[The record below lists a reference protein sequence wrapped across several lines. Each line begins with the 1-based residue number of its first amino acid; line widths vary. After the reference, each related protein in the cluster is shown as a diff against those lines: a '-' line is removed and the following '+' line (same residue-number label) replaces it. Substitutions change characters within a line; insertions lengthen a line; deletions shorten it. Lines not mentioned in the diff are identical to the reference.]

1 LKSGREY
8 SLSTLR
14 ELEFAQISP
23 RLLEILRR
31 EGWASLTDFQKAS
44 VREGLSIGDSQ
55 ILVTYDYDE
64 AYQIAE
70 VGLLHRVASDF
81 RAKAM
86 VLAPNPHQAEKRF
99 KSVSKHCRR
108 LGIEANMISR
118 RRDALDPKEIT
129 GRVIVATYSA
139 LGIALRRHPEILN
152 DIQCVLTERLDLI
165 GEPEL
170 GARLETILVTVI
182 GRGRDLQHIAI
193 CPPVEDLVELVTW
206 LDATPIVDE
215 KADVERIFSV
225 KVFENMNESLKDLTQ
240 FVHRRGGQIMIMTP
254 NRDMANH
261 LALGLAGVGESG
273 DIKLEL
279 PLTLGHRDELR
290 ELAEEVT
297 DHYKDCIMTKNLGRT
312 ISRGIAF
319 FHQGVSRTQ
328 RRAIS
333 KAWEDRLLPVL
344 VMPSKFAIA
353 SGLRGTVVFL
363 LGVFMQEKET
373 KPVTQGLTMLSEWQ
387 LDKILQSAGRRSLDN
402 EAFGIIVLDSESEKT
417 RVINRYFIT
426 DPEGHIAPRSGEV
439 DSMLDESQNMQ
450 DLILAELC
458 TNLGN
463 RGDPFGILDRT
474 FWAHSNKAAAKLTG
488 KAYIEPE
495 ASVDALLA
503 LRSTKA
509 ARERAESIPDEG
521 VRIVSTRP
529 DKIEGLVHSQSRD
542 LWHHVLLRS
551 TEGISCTCEAWKYQG
566 AKRHRLCKH
575 IVKFIRTALNT
586 EASTYA
592 AAVVQQALTGLE
604 VIDDLESERFVRKTK
619 DGLECTSL
627 GESVAILG
635 VPIED
640 AKLVTRAISKK
651 RVSLKNLLERVVID
665 RTGAPRDLVRRV
677 IAAAEEDDVKGI
689 PYCDDDSPGI
699 LENVIEDLHYVNS
712 IILGLTSRERKQ
724 LRQSIQSLGNGFMRL
739 LGHFS

>member
-1 LKSGREY
+1 
-8 SLSTLR
+8 LSTLR

-31 EGWASLTDFQKAS
+31 EGWASLTDFQRAS

-64 AYQIAE
+64 AYKIAE

-81 RAKAM
+81 RAKAII
-86 VLAPNPHQAEKRF
+86 LAPNPHQAEKRF
-99 KSVSKHCRR
+99 RSVSKHCRR
-108 LGIEANMISR
+108 LGIEASMISR
-118 RRDALDPKEIT
+118 RRNALDAKEIT
-129 GRVIVATYSA
+129 SRVIVATYSA
-139 LGIALRRHPEILN
+139 LGIALRTHPEILN
-152 DIQCVLTERLDLI
+152 DIRCVLTERLDLI

-170 GARLETILVTVI
+170 GARLETILVTI
-182 GRGRDLQHIAI
+182 MGRGQDLQHIAI

-215 KADVERIFSV
+215 KADVKRIFSV

-261 LALGLAGVGESG
+261 LALGLAGVEESG
-273 DIKLEL
+273 DVRLEL

-297 DHYKDCIMTKNLGRT
+297 DHYKNCKMTKNLGRT
-312 ISRGIAF
+312 ISRGITF
-319 FHQGVSRTQ
+319 VHQGVSRTQ

-333 KAWEDRLLPVL
+333 NAWEDRLLPVL

-353 SGLRGTVVFL
+353 SGLRATVVFL

-373 KPVTQGLTMLSEWQ
+373 EPAKQGLTMLSEWQ
-387 LDKILQSAGRRSLDN
+387 LDKILRSAGRRSLDN

-417 RVINRYFIT
+417 RVISRYFII
-426 DPEGHIAPRSGEV
+426 DSEGHIAPRAGEV
-439 DSMLDESQNMQ
+439 DSMLDESENMQ

-458 TNLGN
+458 TRLGN
-463 RGDPFGILDRT
+463 KTDPFGILDRT

-488 KAYIEPE
+488 KGYIEPE
-495 ASVDALLA
+495 ASVDTLLA

-509 ARERAESIPDEG
+509 ARERAEKIPDKS
-521 VRIVSTRP
+521 VRIVTTRP
-529 DKIEGLVHSQSRD
+529 EKIEGLVHSQSRD
-542 LWHHVLLRS
+542 LWHHVLLRAA
-551 TEGISCTCEAWKYQG
+551 EGISCTCEAWKYQG

-575 IVKFIRTALNT
+575 IVKFIRTALKT
-586 EASTYA
+586 ETSTYA
-592 AAVVQQALTGLE
+592 TAVVQQALTGLE
-604 VIDDLESERFVRKTK
+604 VIDDLESESFVKKAK

-627 GESVAILG
+627 GESVAFLG
-635 VPIED
+635 VPVED
-640 AKLVTRAISKK
+640 AKLVTKAVSKK
-651 RVSLKNLLERVVID
+651 RVNLNDLLERVVID
-665 RTGAPRDLVRRV
+665 RTGAPSDLVRRV
-677 IAAAEEDDVKGI
+677 IASAEENHDKGI
-689 PYCDDDSPGI
+689 PYCEDDSPGI
-699 LENVIEDLHYVNS
+699 LENVIEELHYVNS

-724 LRQSIQSLGNGFMRL
+724 LRQRIQSLGEGFIRL
-739 LGHFS
+739 LSHFS